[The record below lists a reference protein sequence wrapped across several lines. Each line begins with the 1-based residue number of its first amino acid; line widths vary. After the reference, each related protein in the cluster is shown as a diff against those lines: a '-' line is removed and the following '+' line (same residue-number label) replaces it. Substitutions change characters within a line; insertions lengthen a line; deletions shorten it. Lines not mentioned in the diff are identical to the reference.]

1 MSALTALAGLAGLA
15 GWHRPPGI
23 VRRALRWLLALHV
36 TLLALAPLLVVTG
49 AVRPHTAAQITF
61 AVAAGVAIAVLHL
74 RHVAAGV
81 RGGHPAGWRWTLAA
95 QAVLAFLPVP
105 WLGADWAST
114 SITLAASAML
124 LLPRR
129 WGLAVGFGVPFL
141 LSGGAYAYQYHQQFS
156 TWTLVME
163 LVYLAITWPVFSF
176 ALYGTVRLV
185 RLVDELYRT
194 RAELAAAAVDRER
207 VRVSRDLHDLL
218 GHSLSAIS
226 LKGDLAVRLLRRD
239 PAAARAEITGLTEL
253 ARAARRDVS
262 AVTHGDHRVDL
273 PGEIAAAEAL
283 LAAAGVRTRFDVAG
297 LDPDLPDPVRR
308 VLAWAVREG
317 VTNLLRHS
325 EAETCTISLA
335 RADGTVSMEM
345 TNDGVREPVPGTGSG
360 LAGLAD
366 RARDAGGSAT
376 AAPTGDGRFR
386 LRLDLPGS

>member
-1 MSALTALAGLAGLA
+1 MRSLAARA

-36 TLLALAPLLVVTG
+36 TVLALAPLLVVTG
-49 AVRPHTAAQITF
+49 AVRPHTGRQIAF
-61 AVAAGVAIAVLHL
+61 AVAGGVAIAVLHL
-74 RHVAAGV
+74 RHVAAAV
-81 RGGHPAGWRWTLAA
+81 RGGRPAGWRWTLAA
-95 QAVLAFLPVP
+95 QAALAFLPVP
-105 WLGADWAST
+105 SLGADWAST

-124 LLPRR
+124 LLPRP
-129 WGLAVGFGVPFL
+129 WGLPVGFGVPFL
-141 LSGGAYAYQYHQQFS
+141 LSSVAYTYQFAGLVS
-156 TWTLVME
+156 PWTLVLE

-194 RAELAAAAVDRER
+194 RAELATAAVDRER

-253 ARAARRDVS
+253 ARVARRDVS
-262 AVTHGDHRVDL
+262 AVTHGDHQVDL
-273 PGEIAAAEAL
+273 PGEIAATEGL

-297 LDPDLPDPVRR
+297 LDPGPLPDPVRR

-317 VTNLLRHS
+317 TTNLLRHS
-325 EAETCTISLA
+325 EAETCTIILT
-335 RADGTVSMEM
+335 RADGTVSLEM
-345 TNDGVREPVPGTGSG
+345 TNDGVRQPAPATGSSTGSG

-366 RARDAGGSAT
+366 RARDAGGSVT
-376 AAPTGDGRFR
+376 AASTGDGRFR
-386 LRLDLPGS
+386 LRLDLPSS